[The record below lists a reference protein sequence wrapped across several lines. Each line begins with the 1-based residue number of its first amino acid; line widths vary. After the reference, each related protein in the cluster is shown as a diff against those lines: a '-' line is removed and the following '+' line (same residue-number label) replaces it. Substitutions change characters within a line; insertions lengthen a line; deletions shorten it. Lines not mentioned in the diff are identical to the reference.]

1 MSGRQSRSKMKVD
14 LIIHLDV
21 GTDQDLRGLERASV
35 NLRSELGR
43 LDGVESVQP
52 LSLGKA
58 PVGSK
63 VADPLSAGSI
73 LMTLAAS
80 GGVLTSLIGV
90 LKDWLGRREGRKI
103 SLQIGQDKLE
113 ITGLPTEAEKELIE
127 AFFRKH
133 KAAP

>member
-1 MSGRQSRSKMKVD
+1 MKVD

-35 NLRSELGR
+35 TLRSELRR
-43 LDGVESVQP
+43 LDGVESVRP

-90 LKDWLGRREGRKI
+90 LKDWLGRREGRKV

>member
-1 MSGRQSRSKMKVD
+1 MSGLQSRSKMKVD
-14 LIIHLDV
+14 LIIDLNL
-21 GTDQDLRGLERASV
+21 GPDQDLRELERASV
-35 NLRSELGR
+35 NLRSELRR
-43 LDGVESVQP
+43 LEGVEAVQP

-63 VADPLSAGSI
+63 VADPVSAGSI

-90 LKDWLGRREGRKI
+90 LKDWLGRREGRKV

-113 ITGLPTEAEKELIE
+113 ITGFPTEAQKELIE
-127 AFFRKH
+127 TFLRKH